1 MNFHISHSCPEYR
14 REGSGLKLDNSRNQ
28 FENSART
35 SEPITRPDWY
45 AASRSSSAR
54 LQLAPRRVASARY
67 RSPSFHAL
75 ATAWLRGRESRNQEL
90 RRILTSFPET
100 LGRRDGHSLWFPLPL
115 RIRRISRLCADSH
128 PVANRWSASDR
139 FL

>member
-67 RSPSFHAL
+67 LSHGDTARRL
-75 ATAWLRGRESRNQEL
+75 ARKSREDAMNREIRTAEHPAEDSTRGMAY
-90 RRILTSFPET
+90 
-100 LGRRDGHSLWFPLPL
+100 G
-115 RIRRISRLCADSH
+115 
-128 PVANRWSASDR
+128 
-139 FL
+139 

>member
-67 RSPSFHAL
+67 LSHGDTARRLARKSREYAMNREICTAEKPDGARTRAISYLGKFQMTRFPSL
-75 ATAWLRGRESRNQEL
+75 V
-90 RRILTSFPET
+90 P
-100 LGRRDGHSLWFPLPL
+100 
-115 RIRRISRLCADSH
+115 
-128 PVANRWSASDR
+128 
-139 FL
+139 